1 VPYTGNWSTFQWVT
15 GKTGVSLTAG
25 NHVLKVVSD
34 QQYFNLNQLRVAAG
48 TAAAASLPPPTSAA
62 FFCTF
67 PSSPT
72 DCGFH
77 EQAKALPRATIVNIG
92 RDGGTAVRLHTEPGD
107 NSVNGSGT
115 WERDDLSLGVSS
127 SYCNE
132 GQDEWWAHSV
142 LFPSDYV
149 FPPGPEAGIVM
160 DFHHNSSSGQ
170 ANFEL
175 QTIPNIGL
183 RLRGY
188 GGATINGGQYQAVIT
203 DPYGAAVG
211 TVARNVWYDF
221 VYHAKWSATSG
232 GMMEAWLNGKKVM
245 TYNGPTLY
253 SGISCYL
260 KLANYHAAFGQPSS
274 VIHDRVVRGTS
285 AAAVALTPLE
295 GVP

>member
-1 VPYTGNWSTFQWVT
+1 
-15 GKTGVSLTAG
+15 KTGLPLTAG
-25 NHVLKVVSD
+25 DHVLKLAAD
-34 QQYFNLNQLRVAAG
+34 QQYFNVNQLRV
-48 TAAAASLPPPTSAA
+48 TATVPTPPPPPPPTGAD

-67 PSSPT
+67 PSSPL

-77 EQAKALPRATIVNIG
+77 EQAKVAGRATIVNIG

-115 WERDDLSLGVSS
+115 WERNDLSLGVSS
-127 SYCNE
+127 TYCNE

-188 GGATINGGQYQAVIT
+188 GGATINGGQYQAVVP
-203 DPYGAAVG
+203 DPYGAA
-211 TVARNVWYDF
+211 
-221 VYHAKWSATSG
+221 
-232 GMMEAWLNGKKVM
+232 
-245 TYNGPTLY
+245 
-253 SGISCYL
+253 
-260 KLANYHAAFGQPSS
+260 
-274 VIHDRVVRGTS
+274 
-285 AAAVALTPLE
+285 
-295 GVP
+295 